1 MVASVPKLAILGSS
15 GASDP
20 TRASIPFHI
29 AANGAAASGVESL
42 IILAGD
48 ATELLREGVAA
59 GVTGVG
65 IAPLTALLEKCAEA
79 RIPIHV

>member
-1 MVASVPKLAILGSS
+1 MPKLGSVGSS

-29 AANGAAASGVESL
+29 AANGAAASGVEVM

-48 ATELLREGVAA
+48 APELLRDGVAA
-59 GVTGVG
+59 CVKGVG
-65 IAPLTALLEKCAEA
+65 IPPLSALHEQSDTANLPRHL
-79 RIPIHV
+79 